1 MGCSV
6 NHAQL
11 SQLQRV
17 MNVIVAKGWLG
28 ELAQR
33 ISAAGMK
40 LVADEFKTETDPYG
54 NKWAPLARERG
65 RNKRARLRAMAAG
78 KKVKGQKILQDT
90 GRMKNSVGAVP
101 RGNTA
106 RLVIPTWY
114 AAVHQSGGKFTR
126 HPTLRQQATRSM
138 AGRAPMLAST
148 TVIPRRMMLPE
159 GELPDRWKRVF
170 VKESNLLLAQKLEVR
185 R

>member
-11 SQLQRV
+11 SQVEKVLG
-17 MNVIVAKGWLG
+17 VIISKGWLG

-54 NKWAPLARERG
+54 KPWAPLKRERT
-65 RNKRARLRAMAAG
+65 RNRHARLRAAAAG
-78 KKVKGQKILQDT
+78 RKVNGQKILQDT
-90 GRMKNSVGAVP
+90 GRMKNSVGAAP
-101 RGNTA
+101 RGFTA

-114 AAVHQSGGKFTR
+114 AAVHQNGSAK
-126 HPTLRQQATRSM
+126 
-138 AGRAPMLAST
+138 
-148 TVIPRRMMLPE
+148 IPQRMMLPN
-159 GELPDRWKRVF
+159 GDLPDRWRRVF
-170 VKESNLLLAQKLEVR
+170 EKESNLLLAQKMELR
-185 R
+185 

>member
-1 MGCSV
+1 MGVTV

-11 SQLQRV
+11 SKVERV
-17 MNVIVAKGWLG
+17 LGVIISKGWLG

-54 NKWAPLARERG
+54 RKWAPLAAERP
-65 RNKRARLRAMAAG
+65 RNRRARLRAIAAG
-78 KKVKGQKILQDT
+78 KKPKGQKILQDT

-101 RGNTA
+101 RGHTA

-114 AAVHQSGGKFTR
+114 AAVHQGGAVFTR
-126 HPTLRQQATRSM
+126 EPTLREQATRSM
-138 AGRAPMLAST
+138 AGRAPRLTTT
-148 TVIPRRMMLPE
+148 TVIPQRMMLPE
-159 GELPDRWKRVF
+159 GDLPDRWSRTF
-170 VKESNLLLAQKLEVR
+170 EKESNLLLAQKMGVP
-185 R
+185 

>member
-1 MGCSV
+1 MGVTV

-11 SQLQRV
+11 SRV
-17 MNVIVAKGWLG
+17 ERVLDTIIAKGWLG

-40 LVADEFKTETDPYG
+40 LVADGFKTETDPYG
-54 NKWAPLARERG
+54 NKWAPLASERP
-65 RNKRARLRAMAAG
+65 RNRRARLRAMARG

-101 RGNTA
+101 RGHTA
-106 RLVIPTWY
+106 RIVIPTWY
-114 AAVHQSGGKFTR
+114 AAVHQKGATFTR
-126 HPTLRQQATRSM
+126 EPTLRQQATRSM
-138 AGRAPMLAST
+138 AGRAPRLAST

-159 GELPDRWKRVF
+159 DDLPTRWRLAF
-170 VKESNLLLAQKLEVR
+170 ERESNLLLAQKMGVAR
-185 R
+185 